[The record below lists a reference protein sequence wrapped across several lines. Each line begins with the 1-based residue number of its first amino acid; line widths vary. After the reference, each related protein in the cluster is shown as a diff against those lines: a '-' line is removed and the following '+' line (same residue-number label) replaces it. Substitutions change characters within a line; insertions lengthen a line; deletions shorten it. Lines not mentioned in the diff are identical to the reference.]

1 MDKREDN
8 ENREPKRHAQAGFT
22 LVEMLLVIMIIGVLA
37 AVAVVQLGDA
47 GTTAKI
53 TATHT
58 SIAGIVKACEIY
70 EIVTGS
76 KPKSLEDLTSPL
88 AGYPKGLLDKK
99 KLNDAWGTPFQLKF
113 NGDDYE
119 IRSAGKDRQMGTDDD
134 LHN

>member
-37 AVAVVQLGDA
+37 AVAVVQVGGFGD
-47 GTTAKI
+47 TARI

-58 SIAGIVKACEIY
+58 SIKAIDTAIQTY
-70 EIVTGS
+70 NISTGS
-76 KPKSLEDLTSPL
+76 FPNSIEDLTSPL
-88 AGYPKGLLDKK
+88 AGHKQGLLDKK
-99 KLNDAWGTPFQLKF
+99 RLNDAWGTPFQLKF
-113 NGDDYE
+113 SGDSYE